1 MVDSYLLGQIAIKGL
16 STKDFILEA
25 KVKFVELI
33 PNAWTYVGFAVR
45 YTDADSFYWIVLKQT
60 ADSNGQPNSNLKLE
74 LRAKFNYLVVVDLG
88 FVGELNTFY
97 SLKAEVKRTSFK
109 VYVNDVLKIEHT
121 DSTFQNSGRILM
133 WAGRCRA
140 RYDNVL
146 VVNPI
151 ENVVPEPGPFVVLSI
166 FIVAFAAYVKIS
178 KRKMPRI
185 TLYK

>member
-1 MVDSYLLGQIAIKGL
+1 
-16 STKDFILEA
+16 
-25 KVKFVELI
+25 
-33 PNAWTYVGFAVR
+33 
-45 YTDADSFYWIVLKQT
+45 
-60 ADSNGQPNSNLKLE
+60 
-74 LRAKFNYLVVVDLG
+74 LVVVDLG
-88 FVGELNTFY
+88 FFGELNTFY
-97 SLKAEVKRTSFK
+97 SLKAEVKGTSFK
-109 VYVNDVLKIEHT
+109 IYVNDVLKIEHT